1 MRTARPTGFQNHAGG
16 KDFVQRS
23 FGLLNAVAPFVQAFA
38 GTVNRQRAV
47 VVRNMYINVEVGIVD
62 ADGRTLAELLGE
74 IINNGIFRAVSHK
87 LGMIEVFGIDN
98 GVNGKG
104 RFRRHV
110 ILPCHL
116 LGFRIHCI
124 GIFGFEVIN
133 RFENAEGGAAAKVD
147 FVKQLL
153 VPRERDHAAACLQI
167 AGT

>member
-1 MRTARPTGFQNHAGG
+1 
-16 KDFVQRS
+16 
-23 FGLLNAVAPFVQAFA
+23 
-38 GTVNRQRAV
+38 
-47 VVRNMYINVEVGIVD
+47 MYINVEVGIVD

-74 IINNGIFRAVSHK
+74 IINNGILRAVSHK

-98 GVNGKG
+98 GVDGKG

-110 ILPCHL
+110 ILPCHF
-116 LGFRIHCI
+116 LGLRIHRI

-133 RFENAEGGAAAKVD
+133 RFENAEGGAATKVG

-167 AGT
+167 GGT